1 MISLITCS
9 RDEKSLSKLKQNVHE
24 TIGVPHEWI
33 VMDNREGKFGICEA
47 YNTGAARARYAI
59 LCFLHE
65 DILFETMA
73 WGERLVSHLSDPSVG
88 LVGVAGGA
96 TKSLVPSSWAS
107 FIHPSEMSI
116 VQHFKSQ
123 VRAPERILRT
133 STPED
138 PSVLK
143 PVVCVDGVILCTR
156 KDVFEACRFDQD
168 NLPDFHG
175 YDIDFSLQVGRHFR
189 VCVCFDIVLHHFSE
203 GSFNRDWLDACE
215 VISNKWASRLPVSV
229 HIQSDSQLVHQHWT
243 SMRVFLGKMCT
254 LDYSLS
260 ELLGGLFR
268 YSFNRY
274 FHLLHFL
281 HFLRLVILVKL
292 VPTQKAFRKL
302 GIRN

>member
-9 RDEKSLSKLKQNVHE
+9 RDEESLQKLKQNVLD

-33 VMDNREGKFGICEA
+33 VINNGDRRFGICEA
-47 YNTGAARARYAI
+47 YNSGALRAQYDI

-65 DILFETMA
+65 DILFETKG
-73 WGERLVSHLSDPSVG
+73 WGQRLATHLSDHEVG

-123 VRAPERILRT
+123 VRAPERIIRT
-133 STPED
+133 STPDD

-143 PVVCVDGVILCTR
+143 PVVCVDGVFLCTR
-156 KDVFEACRFDQD
+156 KDVFAVCRFDQD

-175 YDIDFSLQVGRHFR
+175 YDIDFSLQVAQHFR

-215 VISNKWASRLPVSV
+215 VISNKWSRSLPASV
-229 HIQSDSQLVHQHWT
+229 HIKDQSQLVHQHWT
-243 SMRVFLGKMCT
+243 SMRVFLGKMIT
-254 LDYSLS
+254 LDYSLDA
-260 ELLGGLFR
+260 LLNGLFR

-281 HFLRLVILVKL
+281 HFLRLVIAVKL
-292 VPTQKAFRKL
+292 VPTKKSLEKL
-302 GIRN
+302 GIRS